1 MTKRQKLILILFALL
16 DVAVI
21 AMLGS
26 LAYLELHP
34 QPVLRA
40 DISPCVQQLLAEFD
54 PLAPQIAW
62 DATNALH
69 LALTSPPAG
78 DTAEDAPPSVQ
89 ALWPI
94 LDTLA
99 TRLPAECPAPSR
111 VTIHLAARDASGVTH
126 HVAQID
132 GATLTAWRDGDLSDA
147 TFAAQARYRK
157 LRIANFESLPD
168 SIIRNSQF

>member
-21 AMLGS
+21 VMLGS
-26 LAYLELHP
+26 LAYLQLHP
-34 QPVLRA
+34 PPVIRA
-40 DISPCVQQLLAEFD
+40 DISPCAQQLLVEFETLD
-54 PLAPQIAW
+54 PRIAW

-69 LALTSPPAG
+69 LSLTLPSSG
-78 DTAEDAPPSVQ
+78 DASGELPPSAQ

-94 LDTLA
+94 LDVLA
-99 TRLPAECPAPSR
+99 AQLPADCPAPSQA
-111 VTIHLAARDASGVTH
+111 TIYLAVREVAGVAH

-147 TFAAQARYRK
+147 AFAARARYR
-157 LRIANFESLPD
+157 RIMTPTP
-168 SIIRNSQF
+168 R